1 MARQAVMGRLLA
13 ETCNVWRGTRDFSK
27 LLVSVRELDQTILTD
42 IISTFVSVSLLRV
55 VVG

>member
-42 IISTFVSVSLLRV
+42 IIFTFVSVSLLRV